1 MTNYF
6 CLAKVEGVVMGV
18 ARMGQWIN
26 HIDEKFERMAKKI
39 DKLLIQIFAINSSFL
54 NHRR

>member
-1 MTNYF
+1 
-6 CLAKVEGVVMGV
+6 MGV